1 MLRLVIRK
9 RGRALQGRG
18 TRREWAGGELRAE
31 LTVGC
36 EAELDDG
43 EDELDDAHGEDPVDG
58 HFNGLRIYSIAE

>member
-1 MLRLVIRK
+1 M
-9 RGRALQGRG
+9 GR
-18 TRREWAGGELRAE
+18 RRAGAE

-58 HFNGLRIYSIAE
+58 HFTGLRIYSIAE